1 MATAARL
8 SPISTGGSTSCV
20 AHNTPVTTES
30 ITVMLRKCS
39 SPSIKAA
46 GHGMEPCNH
55 LWQDVLDVLK
65 KIDQSENYR
74 YNKDCT
80 RSGSS
85 SGSVK
90 TRWPYMERMKFVQD
104 ILEPRLSHGNMQAA
118 HCFDEEQALGD
129 DPQYEM
135 CPAEEAPQER
145 ASPAELEPLEAIFA
159 APGVPHVQTSTH
171 TALHKGH
178 VSVQLNWRQ

>member
-46 GHGMEPCNH
+46 GHGMEPC
-55 LWQDVLDVLK
+55 K
-65 KIDQSENYR
+65 KLINQKITGIIKTAR
-74 YNKDCT
+74 
-80 RSGSS
+80 GV
-85 SGSVK
+85 GPAAGLK

-104 ILEPRLSHGNMQAA
+104 ILEPRRNHGNMQAA
-118 HCFDEEQALGD
+118 HSFDEEQALGD
-129 DPQYEM
+129 EPQYEM

-159 APGVPHVQTSTH
+159 APDVPHVQTSTH